1 MPAPVDHALHRALG
15 MASGFLVNVVAP
27 AYPTSDGLR
36 VKILS
41 ACGMSIGAGTIIK
54 SQCFLVG
61 HAQVQVGEGCFIG
74 ARTVLEA
81 SAQITIE
88 DRVFIAHRVNLLTAT
103 HVIGSQTM
111 RASLP
116 QQRRPVHIAAGC
128 WLGADAA
135 VLPGVT
141 IGPGCVIAAGAVVTS
156 DCAANG
162 LYAGVPARRVRDLA
176 P

>member
-1 MPAPVDHALHRALG
+1 MPAPVDPALHRALG

-116 QQRRPVHIAAGC
+116 AGSHRGWLLAGRRRRR
-128 WLGADAA
+128 
-135 VLPGVT
+135 
-141 IGPGCVIAAGAVVTS
+141 
-156 DCAANG
+156 
-162 LYAGVPARRVRDLA
+162 PARRHHRPGLRDRGGRRRHLRLRGQRAVRRRPGPSRA
-176 P
+176 